1 MGRERTRKGQHF
13 YFCLALLV
21 WLTGCSLWQ
30 ESIRRRDMR
39 DALEAGNR
47 LLSEGDFE
55 RSLRVFESVAAL
67 AGDQPPADAAVYK
80 TGLAYA
86 HPKNP
91 TRDLHKAMTAF
102 SQVASFYPTSVWGE
116 QAKVWLEV
124 LKETEDSK
132 KLIVQAREAME
143 KSQFELEKNR
153 QALEK
158 SRQEIEK
165 SRLELDRTRQE
176 IEKTKQV
183 IEKSKQVDIEI
194 DQKRRDRG
202 R

>member
-1 MGRERTRKGQHF
+1 MGRERTRKGQYF
-13 YFCLALLV
+13 YFCFALLV
-21 WLTGCSLWQ
+21 WLSGCSLSQ

-55 RSLRVFESVAAL
+55 RSLRVFESVAAM
-67 AGDQPPADAAVYK
+67 AGDRPPADIAVYK
-80 TGLAYA
+80 TGLVYA

-91 TRDLHKAMTAF
+91 TRDLHKAITAF
-102 SQVASFYPTSVWGE
+102 SEVASSYPTSFWGE
-116 QAKVWLEV
+116 QAKVWLDV
-124 LKETEDSK
+124 LEETENSK
-132 KLIVQAREAME
+132 KLVVQSREAME
-143 KSQFELEKNR
+143 KSKLELQKNLE
-153 QALEK
+153 ALEK

-165 SRLELDRTRQE
+165 SRIELDRTRQE

>member
-1 MGRERTRKGQHF
+1 
-13 YFCLALLV
+13 
-21 WLTGCSLWQ
+21 
-30 ESIRRRDMR
+30 MR
-39 DALEAGNR
+39 DALETGNR

-55 RSLRVFESVAAL
+55 RSLRVFESVAAM
-67 AGDQPPADAAVYK
+67 AGERPPADVAVYK
-80 TGLAYA
+80 TGLVYA

-102 SQVASFYPTSVWGE
+102 SQVASSYPASVWGE

-132 KLIVQAREAME
+132 KEIVQSREAAE
-143 KSQFELEKNR
+143 KSRLELEKNR

>member
-1 MGRERTRKGQHF
+1 MGRKRARKGQYF
-13 YFCLALLV
+13 YFCVALLV
-21 WLTGCSLWQ
+21 FLSGCSLSQ

-39 DALEAGNR
+39 DALYAGDR
-47 LLSEGDFE
+47 LLVHGDFDE
-55 RSLRVFESVAAL
+55 SLRAFEKVVVM
-67 AGDQPPADAAVYK
+67 AGDSPPADAAVYK

-86 HPKNP
+86 HPNNP
-91 TRDLHKAMTAF
+91 KRDLHKAMMAF
-102 SQVASFYPTSVWGE
+102 SRVASGYPNSAWGE
-116 QAKVWLEV
+116 QAKVWVEV
-124 LKETEDSK
+124 LKETEESK
-132 KLIVQAREAME
+132 KKVEQTRQAME
-143 KSQFELEKNR
+143 RSQAELEKNR
-153 QALEK
+153 QVLEK
-158 SRQEIEK
+158 SKQEIEK